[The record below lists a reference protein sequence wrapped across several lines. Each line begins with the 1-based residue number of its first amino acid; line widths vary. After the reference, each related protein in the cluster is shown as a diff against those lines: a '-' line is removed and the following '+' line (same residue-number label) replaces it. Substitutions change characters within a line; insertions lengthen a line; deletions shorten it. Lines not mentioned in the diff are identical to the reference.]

1 MPTQNWIRA
10 TLKEKGFRL
19 KDAAEA
25 LELPAPRI
33 TDILKGSREVQADEV
48 VRLADILGMNP
59 RSLLKSLEL
68 GERTILP
75 GDDNV
80 SLPLQGCLTASGTLT
95 PLPTDLGFD
104 RVPLPPDVNTRD
116 GLSCYMM
123 GDASM
128 GINVEQDSL
137 VIAADPKIHFAPIV
151 PGALLLVSMPK
162 SGIALRLY
170 EKDNQGRDWLTV
182 TNDDSQPPSRFSLL
196 SDLLPESGGHE
207 PGTVYR
213 PEDIAAVVLWV
224 HQRRV
229 RGQST

>member
-1 MPTQNWIRA
+1 MPTQNWIR
-10 TLKEKGFRL
+10 TSLKEKGFRL

-33 TDILKGSREVQADEV
+33 TDILKGAREVQADEI

-68 GERTILP
+68 GEKTILP

-80 SLPLQGCLTASGTLT
+80 SLPLQGCLMANGTLA

-104 RVPLPPDVNTRD
+104 RVPPPPDVNSRD

-123 GDASM
+123 GDTSM
-128 GINVEQDSL
+128 GSNVPLHSL

-151 PGALLLVSMPK
+151 PGSLLLISLPK
-162 SGIALRLY
+162 GRVALRLY
-170 EKDNQGRDWLTV
+170 EKDSHGKDWLTV
-182 TNDDSQPPSRFSLL
+182 TDDDSQPPWHFSLL
-196 SDLLPESGGHE
+196 SDLMPGSDLPDQE
-207 PGTVYR
+207 TVYR
-213 PEDIAAVVLWV
+213 PDDIAAVILWV
-224 HQRRV
+224 HQRRA
-229 RGQST
+229 GHLAP